1 MQSKRIRLGILTPS
15 SNTALEP
22 LTAAMLSELPH
33 VSAHF
38 ARFTVTEIAL
48 SEQALGQ
55 FDVSRILA
63 AARQLADARVDVIGW
78 SGTSSGWLGFE
89 RDQALCRQITEATG
103 IPATTSVLALNEI
116 FENTGVRRLGL
127 VSPYTDDVQQRI
139 VRNYEKL
146 EIECVAERHLGL
158 RDNFSFAEVPDTQL
172 AIMMHEAAFARP
184 DAVTTFCTNLHAAH
198 LVRAFE
204 MATDIPAYDTVATVI
219 WKALRLVGVDM
230 RPLAKW
236 GRLFAFGCDA
246 MHAT

>member
-22 LTAAMLSELPH
+22 ITAAMLSELPH

-38 ARFTVTEIAL
+38 ARFSVTEIAL
-48 SEQALGQ
+48 SERALGQ
-55 FDVSRILA
+55 FDASRLLT

-78 SGTSSGWLGFE
+78 SGTSAGWLGFE
-89 RDQALCRQITEATG
+89 RDHALCRQITEATG

-116 FENTGVRRLGL
+116 FEKTGVRRFGL

-139 VRNYEKL
+139 VRNYEKRG
-146 EIECVAERHLGL
+146 IECVAERHLGL
-158 RDNFSFAEVPDTQL
+158 QDNFSFAEVPDTQL
-172 AIMMHEAAFARP
+172 AIMMREAAFARP

-204 MATDIPAYDTVATVI
+204 MATDIPAYDTVATVV
-219 WKALRLVGVDM
+219 WKALRMAGVDTE
-230 RPLAKW
+230 PLARW
-236 GRLFAFGCDA
+236 GRLFAEVR
-246 MHAT
+246 

>member
-1 MQSKRIRLGILTPS
+1 MPGKRIRLGILTPS

-22 LTAAMLSELPH
+22 ITAAMLSELPH

-48 SEQALGQ
+48 SDQALGQ

-78 SGTSSGWLGFE
+78 SGTSAGWLGFE
-89 RDQALCRQITEATG
+89 RDEALCRRITKTTG

-116 FENTGVRRLGL
+116 FAKTGVRRFGL

-146 EIECVAERHLGL
+146 GIECVAERHLGL
-158 RDNFSFAEVPDTQL
+158 QDNFSFAEVSETQL
-172 AIMMHEAAFARP
+172 SIMMREAAFARP
-184 DAVTTFCTNLHAAH
+184 DAVTTFCTNLHAAP

-204 MATDIPAYDTVATVI
+204 TATDIPAYDTTATVV
-219 WKALRLVGVDM
+219 WKALRMMGVDTEI
-230 RPLAKW
+230 LARW
-236 GRLFAFGCDA
+236 GRLFTEA
-246 MHAT
+246 H

>member
-1 MQSKRIRLGILTPS
+1 MQSRRIRLGILTPS

-22 LTAAMLSELPH
+22 ITAAMLSDLPQ

-48 SEQALGQ
+48 SEPALGQ
-55 FDVSRILA
+55 FDAGRILA
-63 AARQLADARVDVIGW
+63 AAHQLADARVDVIGW
-78 SGTSSGWLGFE
+78 SGTSAGWLGFE
-89 RDQALCRQITEATG
+89 RDRALCRQITEATG

-116 FENTGVRRLGL
+116 FDTTGVRRFGL
-127 VSPYTDDVQQRI
+127 VSPYLDEVQQRI

-146 EIECVAERHLGL
+146 GMECVAERHLGL
-158 RDNFSFAEVPDTQL
+158 QDNFRFAEVPDTQL
-172 AIMMHEAAFARP
+172 AIMMREAAFARP

-219 WKALRLVGVDM
+219 WKALRMLDIDTA
-230 RPLAKW
+230 PLARW
-236 GRLFAFGCDA
+236 GRLFTDV
-246 MHAT
+246 T

>member
-22 LTAAMLSELPH
+22 MTAAMLSELPH

-78 SGTSSGWLGFE
+78 SGTSAGWLGFE

-103 IPATTSVLALNEI
+103 IPATTSVLALNDI
-116 FENTGVRRLGL
+116 FEKTGVRRLGL
-127 VSPYTDDVQQRI
+127 VSPYTGDVQQRI

-146 EIECVAERHLGL
+146 GIECVAERHLGL

-172 AIMMHEAAFARP
+172 AIMMREAAFARP

-204 MATDIPAYDTVATVI
+204 MATDIPAYDTVATVV
-219 WKALRLVGVDM
+219 WKALRIVGVDVG
-230 RPLAKW
+230 PLAKW
-236 GRLFAFGCDA
+236 GRLFTFGCDA
-246 MHAT
+246 MRAT

>member
-1 MQSKRIRLGILTPS
+1 MQSKRIRLGMLTPS

-22 LTAAMLSELPH
+22 ITAAMLSELPH
-33 VSAHF
+33 VSTHF

-48 SEQALGQ
+48 SEAALGQ
-55 FDVSRILA
+55 FDASRILA

-78 SGTSSGWLGFE
+78 SGTSAGWLGFQ

-116 FENTGVRRLGL
+116 FEKTGVRRFGL

-139 VRNYEKL
+139 VRNYETL
-146 EIECVAERHLGL
+146 GIECVAERHLGL
-158 RDNFSFAEVPDTQL
+158 QDNFSFAEVPDTQL
-172 AIMMHEAAFARP
+172 AIMMREAAFARP

-204 MATDIPAYDTVATVI
+204 MATDIPAYDTVATVV
-219 WKALRLVGVDM
+219 WKALRLVDVDTK
-230 RPLAKW
+230 PLMSW
-236 GRLFAFGCDA
+236 GRLFGELR
-246 MHAT
+246 

>member
-1 MQSKRIRLGILTPS
+1 MQSKRIRLGMLTPS

-22 LTAAMLSELPH
+22 ITAAMLSELPH

-48 SEQALGQ
+48 SETALGQ
-55 FDVSRILA
+55 FDASRILA

-78 SGTSSGWLGFE
+78 SGTSAGWLGFQ

-116 FENTGVRRLGL
+116 FEKTGVRRFGL

-139 VRNYEKL
+139 VRNYETL
-146 EIECVAERHLGL
+146 GIECVAERHLGL
-158 RDNFSFAEVPDTQL
+158 QDNFSFAEVPDTQL
-172 AIMMHEAAFARP
+172 AIMMREAAFARP

-204 MATDIPAYDTVATVI
+204 MATDIPAYDTVATVV
-219 WKALRLVGVDM
+219 WKALRMLEVDTKPLVS
-230 RPLAKW
+230 W
-236 GRLFAFGCDA
+236 GRLFGELR
-246 MHAT
+246 

>member
-1 MQSKRIRLGILTPS
+1 MQSKRIRLGMLTPS

-22 LTAAMLSELPH
+22 ITAAMLSELPR

-48 SEQALGQ
+48 SETALGQ
-55 FDVSRILA
+55 FDASRILA

-78 SGTSSGWLGFE
+78 SGTSAGWLGFQ

-116 FENTGVRRLGL
+116 FEKTGVRRFGL

-139 VRNYEKL
+139 VRNYETL
-146 EIECVAERHLGL
+146 GIECVAERHLGL
-158 RDNFSFAEVPDTQL
+158 QDNFSFAEVPDTQL
-172 AIMMHEAAFARP
+172 AIMMREAAFARP

-204 MATDIPAYDTVATVI
+204 MATDIPAYDTVATVV
-219 WKALRLVGVDM
+219 WKALRLVDVDTK
-230 RPLAKW
+230 PLMSW
-236 GRLFAFGCDA
+236 GRLFGELR
-246 MHAT
+246 

>member
-1 MQSKRIRLGILTPS
+1 MQHRRIRLGILTPS

-22 LTAAMLSELPH
+22 ITAAMLSELPH

-55 FDVSRILA
+55 FDASRILA
-63 AARQLADARVDVIGW
+63 AACQLADARVDVIGW
-78 SGTSSGWLGFE
+78 SGTSAGWLGFE

-116 FENTGVRRLGL
+116 FAKTGVRRFGL
-127 VSPYTDDVQQRI
+127 VSPYIDEVQQRI
-139 VRNYEKL
+139 VRNYEEL
-146 EIECVAERHLGL
+146 GIECVSERHLGL
-158 RDNFSFAEVPDTQL
+158 QDNFSFAEVPDTQL
-172 AIMMHEAAFARP
+172 ATMMREAAFARP

-204 MATDIPAYDTVATVI
+204 MATNTPAYDTVATVV
-219 WKALRLVGVDM
+219 WKSLRMLRVDT
-230 RPLAKW
+230 RPLGSW
-236 GRLFAFGCDA
+236 GRLFEEVN
-246 MHAT
+246 

>member
-1 MQSKRIRLGILTPS
+1 MQSKRIRLGMLTPS

-22 LTAAMLSELPH
+22 ITAAMLSELPH

-48 SEQALGQ
+48 SETALGQ
-55 FDVSRILA
+55 FDASRILA

-78 SGTSSGWLGFE
+78 SGTSAGWLGFQ

-116 FENTGVRRLGL
+116 FEKTGVRRFGL

-139 VRNYEKL
+139 VRNYETL
-146 EIECVAERHLGL
+146 GIECVAERHLGL
-158 RDNFSFAEVPDTQL
+158 KDNFGFAEVPDTQL
-172 AIMMHEAAFARP
+172 AIMMREAAFARP

-204 MATDIPAYDTVATVI
+204 MATDIPAYDTVATVV
-219 WKALRLVGVDM
+219 WKALRMLEVDTKPLVS
-230 RPLAKW
+230 W
-236 GRLFAFGCDA
+236 GRLFGELR
-246 MHAT
+246 

>member
-1 MQSKRIRLGILTPS
+1 MQHRRIRLGILTPS

-22 LTAAMLSELPH
+22 ITAAMLSELPH

-55 FDVSRILA
+55 FDASRILA

-78 SGTSSGWLGFE
+78 SGTSAGWLGFE

-116 FENTGVRRLGL
+116 FDKTGVRRFGL
-127 VSPYTDDVQQRI
+127 VSPYIDDVQQRI

-146 EIECVAERHLGL
+146 GMECVAERHLGL
-158 RDNFSFAEVPDTQL
+158 QDNFSFAEVPDTQL
-172 AIMMHEAAFARP
+172 AIMMREAAFARP

-204 MATDIPAYDTVATVI
+204 MATDIPTYDTVATVV
-219 WKALRLVGVDM
+219 WKSLRMLGVDTK
-230 RPLAKW
+230 PLASW
-236 GRLFAFGCDA
+236 GRLFTDVA
-246 MHAT
+246 

>member
-1 MQSKRIRLGILTPS
+1 MQSKRIRLGMLTPS

-22 LTAAMLSELPH
+22 ITAAMLSELPH

-48 SEQALGQ
+48 SETALGQ
-55 FDVSRILA
+55 FDASRILA

-78 SGTSSGWLGFE
+78 SGTSAGWLGFQ

-116 FENTGVRRLGL
+116 FEKTGVRRFGL

-139 VRNYEKL
+139 VRNYETL
-146 EIECVAERHLGL
+146 GIECVAERHLGL
-158 RDNFSFAEVPDTQL
+158 QDNFGFAEVPDTQL
-172 AIMMHEAAFARP
+172 AIMMREAAFARP

-204 MATDIPAYDTVATVI
+204 MATDIPAYDTVATVV
-219 WKALRLVGVDM
+219 WKALRLVDVDTK
-230 RPLAKW
+230 PLMSW
-236 GRLFAFGCDA
+236 GRLFGELR
-246 MHAT
+246 

>member
-1 MQSKRIRLGILTPS
+1 MQHRRIRLGILTPS

-22 LTAAMLSELPH
+22 ITAAMLSELPH

-55 FDVSRILA
+55 FDASLILA
-63 AARQLADARVDVIGW
+63 AACQLADARVDVIGW
-78 SGTSSGWLGFE
+78 SGTSAGWLGFE

-116 FENTGVRRLGL
+116 FAKTDVRRFGL
-127 VSPYTDDVQQRI
+127 VSPYIDEVQQRI
-139 VRNYEKL
+139 VRNYEEL
-146 EIECVAERHLGL
+146 GIECVSERHLGL
-158 RDNFSFAEVPDTQL
+158 QDNFSFAEVPDTQL
-172 AIMMHEAAFARP
+172 AVMMREAAFARP

-204 MATDIPAYDTVATVI
+204 MATNTPVYDTVATVV
-219 WKALRLVGVDM
+219 WKSLRMLGVDT
-230 RPLAKW
+230 RPLGSW
-236 GRLFAFGCDA
+236 GRLFEEVN
-246 MHAT
+246 

>member
-1 MQSKRIRLGILTPS
+1 MQHRRIRLGILTPS

-22 LTAAMLSELPH
+22 MTSAMLSELPH

-38 ARFTVTEIAL
+38 ARFTVTQIAL

-55 FDVSRILA
+55 FDASQILA
-63 AARQLADARVDVIGW
+63 AARHLADARVDVIGW
-78 SGTSSGWLGFE
+78 SGTSAGWLGFE

-116 FENTGVRRLGL
+116 FVKTGVRRLGL
-127 VSPYTDDVQQRI
+127 VSPYIDEVQQRI

-146 EIECVAERHLGL
+146 GIECVAERHLGL
-158 RDNFSFAEVPDTQL
+158 HDNFSFAEVPDTQL
-172 AIMMHEAAFARP
+172 AIMMREAAFARP

-204 MATDIPAYDTVATVI
+204 MATDIPAYDTVATVV
-219 WKALRLVGVDM
+219 WKALRMLGVDTK
-230 RPLAKW
+230 PLASW
-236 GRLFAFGCDA
+236 GRLFADVA
-246 MHAT
+246 

>member
-1 MQSKRIRLGILTPS
+1 MQSKRIRLGMLTPS

-22 LTAAMLSELPH
+22 ITAAMLSELPH

-48 SEQALGQ
+48 SETALGQ
-55 FDVSRILA
+55 FDASRILA

-78 SGTSSGWLGFE
+78 SGTSAGWLGFQ

-116 FENTGVRRLGL
+116 FEKTGVRRFGL

-139 VRNYEKL
+139 VRNYETL
-146 EIECVAERHLGL
+146 GIECVAERHLGL
-158 RDNFSFAEVPDTQL
+158 QDNFSFAEVPDTQL
-172 AIMMHEAAFARP
+172 AIMMREAAFARP

-204 MATDIPAYDTVATVI
+204 MATDIPAYDTVATVV
-219 WKALRLVGVDM
+219 WKALRMAGVDTE
-230 RPLAKW
+230 PLARW
-236 GRLFAFGCDA
+236 GRLFAEVR
-246 MHAT
+246 